1 MDADEAQTP
10 MLETPAPT
18 YGAVPEAA
26 PVARRPRKALV
37 AALGGA
43 GLLFAAVAV
52 ARAPAHEA
60 HAPSTSSFSMT
71 PGVGIGAVE
80 PARLHAAAQKSP
92 GPKKNAYKEGLKTAE
107 QRMAHYRK
115 VVDELNAKAA
125 SSKLK
130 QTCAPFCPNRKVAPS
145 ARAADVHALEP
156 RATTCRPHIDHV

>member
-18 YGAVPEAA
+18 YGAVPEAT

-52 ARAPAHEA
+52 ARAPSHEA
-60 HAPSTSSFSMT
+60 TAPSTSSFSMT

-80 PARLHAAAQKSP
+80 PARKRAVAQKSP
-92 GPKKNAYKEGLKTAE
+92 GPKKKSSYAAGLK
-107 QRMAHYRK
+107 
-115 VVDELNAKAA
+115 
-125 SSKLK
+125 
-130 QTCAPFCPNRKVAPS
+130 
-145 ARAADVHALEP
+145 
-156 RATTCRPHIDHV
+156 